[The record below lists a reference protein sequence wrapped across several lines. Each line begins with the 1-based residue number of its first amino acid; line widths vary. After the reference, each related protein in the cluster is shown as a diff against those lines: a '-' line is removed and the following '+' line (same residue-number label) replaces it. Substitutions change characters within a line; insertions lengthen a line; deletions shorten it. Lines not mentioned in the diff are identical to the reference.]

1 MRPYFWDLITYLQL
15 AKLDLLSAFTHQSTC
30 RDRLSIVLLSLP
42 LELFTDLL
50 RATPPTDPV
59 SLKQLLFEFD
69 IYCELLTSSFEYSS
83 LADSFSA
90 AFHIQLYSLLKRAQ
104 PAPSGKL
111 TSHEVIREEDED
123 AEMTLVPPAKETEDE
138 ETVLTQQER
147 EGKRKGTRDL
157 IFKAEYN
164 FGGVLNCNR
173 SN

>member
-1 MRPYFWDLITYLQL
+1 
-15 AKLDLLSAFTHQSTC
+15 
-30 RDRLSIVLLSLP
+30 
-42 LELFTDLL
+42 
-50 RATPPTDPV
+50 V

-83 LADSFSA
+83 LEDSFSA
-90 AFHIQLYSLLKRAQ
+90 AFHSHLYSLLKRAQ
-104 PAPSGKL
+104 PPPSGKL

-123 AEMTLVPPAKETEDE
+123 AEVPSVAKSQALPKEKDDE
-138 ETVLTQQER
+138 ELVLTQLER
-147 EGKRKGTRDL
+147 EVKRKGTRDL

>member
-1 MRPYFWDLITYLQL
+1 LITYLQL
-15 AKLDLLSAFTHQSTC
+15 CHLDLLSAFPHQSAC
-30 RDRLSIVLLSLP
+30 RDRLSTVLLSLP

-50 RATPPTDPV
+50 RGTPLSDPV
-59 SLKQLLFEFD
+59 SFKQLLFEFD

-83 LADSFSA
+83 LADSLST
-90 AFHIQLYSLLKRAQ
+90 AFHSHLYSLLKRAQ
-104 PAPSGKL
+104 PPPSGKL

-123 AEMTLVPPAKETEDE
+123 AEMPSVANSQATPAKETDDEDA
-138 ETVLTQQER
+138 VLTQQER
-147 EGKRKGTRDL
+147 ELKRKGTRDL